1 LTAAFVLVAA
11 ISAGL
16 VAVVTFVLAREYR
29 LRATRSTSL
38 DEARFALAV
47 APDEFDEVTFERFR
61 TLYEQRSDADIL
73 VVQGS
78 TEFTSGANLSVADVP
93 SALAELTNDP
103 LLAHARVDGRPVLV
117 AGASGRD
124 GADFYVFFSLEQLEQ
139 GLDELAQAAA
149 LSWLVTIVAAAA
161 VGWFIARRAL
171 KPVAQTAAA
180 AEAIAGGDLAARL
193 PASDTDEFGLL
204 ATSFN
209 HMADEVESLIG
220 RLAEAA
226 DRERRFT
233 ADVAHELR
241 TPLTGLAAST
251 AILREQLDALPPSS
265 RRPATI
271 VVADVERLRDLVL
284 ELLELANLDAGTE
297 RPASST
303 LHVGAAVDAV
313 IAETELRR
321 AAQLDIDID
330 PDLQVQADPVP
341 LRRILAN
348 LIDNAIVHGDGA
360 VHLRARANGDDVSIA
375 VVDDGP
381 GIAAEELDRVF
392 DRFYKTDR
400 SRARGGSGLG
410 LAIAR
415 EYARSQ
421 RGSLTVCNDVGKG
434 ARFTLSLPAAVMPDE
449 VVGG

>member
-1 LTAAFVLVAA
+1 MVFVLVAA

-93 SALAELTNDP
+93 SV
-103 LLAHARVDGRPVLV
+103 ARRADERSVVGSRCAVDGRPVLV

-193 PASDTDEFGLL
+193 PRVTPTSSD
-204 ATSFN
+204 SW
-209 HMADEVESLIG
+209 
-220 RLAEAA
+220 
-226 DRERRFT
+226 
-233 ADVAHELR
+233 
-241 TPLTGLAAST
+241 
-251 AILREQLDALPPSS
+251 
-265 RRPATI
+265 RRP
-271 VVADVERLRDLVL
+271 
-284 ELLELANLDAGTE
+284 
-297 RPASST
+297 ST
-303 LHVGAAVDAV
+303 
-313 IAETELRR
+313 TW
-321 AAQLDIDID
+321 
-330 PDLQVQADPVP
+330 PM
-341 LRRILAN
+341 
-348 LIDNAIVHGDGA
+348 
-360 VHLRARANGDDVSIA
+360 
-375 VVDDGP
+375 
-381 GIAAEELDRVF
+381 
-392 DRFYKTDR
+392 R
-400 SRARGGSGLG
+400 SRA
-410 LAIAR
+410 
-415 EYARSQ
+415 
-421 RGSLTVCNDVGKG
+421 
-434 ARFTLSLPAAVMPDE
+434 
-449 VVGG
+449 